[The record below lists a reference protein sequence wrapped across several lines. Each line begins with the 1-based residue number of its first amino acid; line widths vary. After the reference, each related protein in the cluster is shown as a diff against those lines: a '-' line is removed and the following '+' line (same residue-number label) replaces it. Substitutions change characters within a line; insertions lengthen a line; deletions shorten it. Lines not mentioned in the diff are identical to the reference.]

1 MKLANS
7 VAAFVLL
14 LTAIGGILVLVHDLH
29 QDLSDSHL
37 LLVEM
42 KSTMSVT
49 SDTIKATGKTVGD
62 AVNNIA
68 DATENMQ
75 HDVRDLANGVTASM
89 DTVATDTARNLEIFG
104 GTQNELRQI
113 IRDPRFKQ
121 AVFDA
126 LANTNGVMQ
135 HAQLTLQTADGAIS
149 QSQKTLDAATGT
161 FNQASTFFASTDPF
175 VTNLGK
181 ISGDAYT
188 VEHKYFFPP
197 TQKMSV
203 AGYLWKG
210 FQIGKDIVLP
220 GGEAAYYFTN
230 ARW

>member
-1 MKLANS
+1 MKIANS
-7 VAAFVLL
+7 VALFVLL
-14 LTAIGGILVLVHDLH
+14 LTIIGGILVLGYDLH
-29 QDLSDSHL
+29 QDLSAGHL
-37 LLVEM
+37 MILEM
-42 KSTMSVT
+42 TT
-49 SDTIKATGKTVGD
+49 TIHTTGKSVGD

-75 HDVRDLANGVTASM
+75 HDMRDLATGMTTSM
-89 DTVATDTARNLEIFG
+89 NKIATDTARNLEIFG
-104 GTQNELRQI
+104 GTQNEIRQI

-126 LANTNGVMQ
+126 LANTNNVMQ

-149 QSQKTLDAATGT
+149 SSQKTLDAATGT
-161 FNQASTFFASTDPF
+161 FNQASTFFTSTDPF

-181 ISGDAYT
+181 ISDDAYT

-197 TQKMSV
+197 KQKMSV
-203 AGYLWKG
+203 AGYLWRG
-210 FQIGKDIVLP
+210 FTIGRDIVLP